1 MLVKAIKCNNCGDI
15 IYSRSV
21 HDFHWCSCEKCA
33 IDGGFD
39 YYRIIGN
46 KEDWEMTEVH
56 ILDDK
61 SDDEVKKILY
71 DDWNYR
77 KNKYGTIKENAD
89 KNI

>member
-1 MLVKAIKCNNCGDI
+1 MLIDIIECKKCKDI
-15 IYSRSV
+15 IYSRCR
-21 HDFHWCSCEKCA
+21 HDMRWCSCGSCA

-46 KEDWEMTEVH
+46 REDWEMTEVH

-71 DDWNYR
+71 DDWNLNINR
-77 KNKYGTIKENAD
+77 YGIIKENTD
-89 KNI
+89 NIN